1 MGVHI
6 YINAACRLRLIL
18 DQNQSTSNSNRLEIA
33 AMESLVAMMA
43 FCEAPF
49 DGTSPASSL
58 AAGNSSSS
66 TNVPKAGGYGMASS
80 RLALLAAKWPMERL
94 AAMVAFCEAPF
105 DGTWSPSSGAA
116 GGRACATNVPEAG
129 AGGDVA
135 SSAPAR
141 LAAAAK
147 KRPVERLVAAMAFCE
162 APFDG
167 TFDGTSAPS
176 SDAAS
181 VVEDTAALR
190 RPWLADAKELE
201 RAAIAAVAREG

>member
-1 MGVHI
+1 
-6 YINAACRLRLIL
+6 
-18 DQNQSTSNSNRLEIA
+18 
-33 AMESLVAMMA
+33 MESLVAMMA

-105 DGTWSPSSGAA
+105 DGT
-116 GGRACATNVPEAG
+116 
-129 AGGDVA
+129 
-135 SSAPAR
+135 
-141 LAAAAK
+141 
-147 KRPVERLVAAMAFCE
+147 
-162 APFDG
+162 
-167 TFDGTSAPS
+167 FDGTSAPS

-181 VVEDTAALR
+181 DVEDTAALR